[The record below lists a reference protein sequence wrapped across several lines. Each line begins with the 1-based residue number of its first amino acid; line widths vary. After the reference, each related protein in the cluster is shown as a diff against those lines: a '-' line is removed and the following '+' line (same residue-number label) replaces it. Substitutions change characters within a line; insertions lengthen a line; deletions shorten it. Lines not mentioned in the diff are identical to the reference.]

1 MTTEYIG
8 PVLVVAWI
16 FAGCAAPQRQTQPPE
31 PDVAVNLTANG
42 LPSPVGCWVVDAR
55 ATAHA
60 AAAKYGFQTKMRVE
74 GTRTNYSYTYYGK
87 ARDRY
92 DRVLKRVSDP
102 GMQRSLVFQAGCIGE
117 DRLITSR
124 SFTSAPARFE
134 WATDGRTLELLYPH
148 VTCRSG
154 VQPKPNP
161 LPDPGRRTHFCPR
174 KVRTPIS
181 LAHTAPRADSFRQD
195 DHHFSYEKI
204 RTASPRSIGC
214 HVWVRG

>member
-1 MTTEYIG
+1 MTTEHIG

-31 PDVAVNLTANG
+31 SDVAVNLTANG

-124 SFTSAPARFE
+124 GFTSAPAWFE

-148 VTCRSG
+148 VTVEAAFNRNQIRYPTPDG
-154 VQPKPNP
+154 V
-161 LPDPGRRTHFCPR
+161 LIFAPG
-174 KVRTPIS
+174 K
-181 LAHTAPRADSFRQD
+181 
-195 DHHFSYEKI
+195 
-204 RTASPRSIGC
+204 
-214 HVWVRG
+214 